1 MTRYVAA
8 AILLSAVISAAVAL
22 PAEADS
28 GAFEAKPSGI
38 LCAAFR
44 IGEKSASVRCDL
56 RFLGHRA
63 AFLHRRGKARI
74 AHVSTFLHPRRPKR
88 LGRGQEIHFGAFTCR
103 SLRAGVTCRA
113 GNGHGFTVGRKFQL
127 TF

>member
-1 MTRYVAA
+1 MSLRLAA
-8 AILLSAVISAAVAL
+8 AILLSAVVSAAVAL
-22 PAEADS
+22 PAAASS

-38 LCAAFR
+38 TCGAFR
-44 IGEKSASVRCDL
+44 IGQRAATVRCDL

-74 AHVSTFLHPRRPKR
+74 RHVSAFLHPRHPKT
-88 LGRGQEIHFGAFTCR
+88 LGRGQEIHLGAFTCR
-103 SLRAGVTCRA
+103 SLPAGVTCRS